1 MKKYLCLLWGG
12 VLLVGACQKTP
23 GTPSVT
29 LTAGESGQDR
39 ITFTV
44 NSSNAT
50 SAAYIVLDEG
60 EAIPS
65 ADEILENGTAV
76 ETGASSVTVD
86 GLEPGYDFVIAAAA
100 ESGTLV
106 SEVATLEMST
116 ACYAD
121 VKAVDASIWYYGHQ
135 PNYLDKN
142 LFLLQISDVE
152 ADGYDLRPTGAGKVI
167 RFYLLT
173 ERDEEAESPV
183 LTPGTYTC
191 SGEIPEAGNFIVNAE
206 DGYVSFYSEGSSD
219 VTDEWNSATISDGT
233 LTIGYE
239 DGVYTIRTRL
249 TLEGEEGL
257 VVKGEFSGECP
268 VEDLSDGVRY
278 FYEDIENQKFDWMG
292 LTIYESNGLGS
303 FNATAGNCPLD
314 ESGYV
319 AGAGYVMT
327 FNLYTPAAS
336 YGDMA
341 FEGTYTVK
349 AEITEY
355 SAYPGY
361 IYDAMGMIMSAG
373 NYITYYGENGASQ
386 YVGLITG
393 GAIEISRNGE
403 TYTVKSVDLV
413 TSTGCSV
420 DFEYSGAINPVY
432 DYRTQT
438 SAAATS
444 SAVPEV
450 TLGLG
455 EVWTPAR

>member
-121 VKAVDASIWYYGHQ
+121 VKAVDASIWYYGQQ

-249 TLEGEEGL
+249 TLEGEEEL
-257 VVKGEFSGECP
+257 VVKGEFSGECL

-278 FYEDIENQKFDWMG
+278 FYEDLDNLVMDGFGMTISDSSTEG
-292 LTIYESNGLGS
+292 LDVYQASAYNT
-303 FNATAGNCPLD
+303 PVD
-314 ESGYV
+314 EYGFV
-319 AGAGYVMT
+319 NGAGYVMSLA
-327 FNLYTPAAS
+327 LYAPSAPVGEYKLEGS
-336 YGDMA
+336 YKPVSGD
-341 FEGTYTVK
+341 V
-349 AEITEY
+349 ITEY
-355 SAYPGY
+355 TFYPGA
-361 IYDAMGMIMSAG
+361 IYEYPGIGTIAS
-373 NYITYYGENGASQ
+373 NTCITYYGDDLTAH
-386 YVGLITG
+386 YVGLIVDG
-393 GAIEISRNGE
+393 EI
-403 TYTVKSVDLV
+403 TITKSGDNYHVSATNLTTSKGTSVSFEFDGPLGLV
-413 TSTGCSV
+413 
-420 DFEYSGAINPVY
+420 N
-432 DYRTQT
+432 DYR
-438 SAAATS
+438 SAN
-444 SAVPEV
+444 
-450 TLGLG
+450 
-455 EVWTPAR
+455 